1 MALAANTVIDMG
13 GGNAVVK
20 DRRVT
25 AKIAYPVAGML
36 SLKSPGEVA
45 REHHA
50 VVEATGQV
58 CEWQQPYRTFKAL
71 QGQCL
76 ACNPGP
82 HLTDLGL
89 TDGTA
94 KDIRPIL
101 VTP

>member
-1 MALAANTVIDMG
+1 
-13 GGNAVVK
+13 
-20 DRRVT
+20 
-25 AKIAYPVAGML
+25 
-36 SLKSPGEVA
+36 VA
-45 REHHA
+45 REHRA
-50 VVEATGQV
+50 VVDATGQV
-58 CEWQQPYRTFKAL
+58 CEWQFPYRTFKAL

-94 KDIRPIL
+94 KEIRSVL